1 MPQNTFFPLPV
12 IGKGN
17 HGKAE
22 HGYPRGPSGAGAK
35 VDYGLTGTCVDANG
49 VGQDEVPDRGT
60 SGKDAHRS
68 GIVGYSRSRREQAA
82 AGEPP
87 LSAVPAGLCGVWYR
101 RAMA

>member
-1 MPQNTFFPLPV
+1 MGIPGALQAL
-12 IGKGN
+12 GKGI
-17 HGKAE
+17 E
-22 HGYPRGPSGAGAK
+22 
-35 VDYGLTGTCVDANG
+35 YGLTGTCVDANG

-60 SGKDAHRS
+60 SGRDAHRS

-87 LSAVPAGLCGVWYR
+87 LSAVSAGLRGVWHR